1 MKKQLSELVGEIT
14 PLPWRVGMRN
24 GENANMIMACN
35 GDDPLRD
42 EPICQVYGVAMHQ
55 SVRQCSDD
63 AGMPTALYIAHAANV
78 LPELLEKI
86 EKFVSYWERNYPSNI
101 QCEKVDDFAHGFK
114 AALAKAQEV
123 EAGE

>member
-1 MKKQLSELVGEIT
+1 MKKQLSEVLGEIT

-78 LPELLEKI
+78 LPELVKALEDI
-86 EKFVSYWERNYPSNI
+86 AEGCSFPE
-101 QCEKVDDFAHGFK
+101 DDVQRAVRDRAR

-123 EAGE
+123 EVADE